1 MRFPFPKKD
10 NQGRYMN
17 GMMKRIAELT
27 EYGPL
32 NEGRDRLRDSLIPYY
47 FQARDGS
54 KPGSY
59 YYNGIREPVS
69 SAPKGHL
76 GAQHMGVDA
85 DYIRAGMDAIIGDV
99 TRPFFRMIL
108 QDIETGGRKG
118 WEMLKAND
126 SHTLRSYMATK
137 YLPSANLEL
146 PPQHIPN
153 NVISWC
159 GLVGGVCDD
168 ALMEAVFYMLAFSGI
183 GDTNYGAAQWKC
195 FE

>member
-1 MRFPFPKKD
+1 MRFPFPNKD
-10 NQGRYMN
+10 KQGRYKN
-17 GMMKRIAELT
+17 GTMKRIAELT

-32 NEGRDRLRDSLIPYY
+32 NEGRDRLRESLIPYY

-69 SAPKGHL
+69 SAPKGHF

-85 DYIRAGMDAIIGDV
+85 DYIRAGMDAIVGDV
-99 TRPFFRMIL
+99 IQPFLRMIL
-108 QDIETGGRKG
+108 QDIETGERKG
-118 WEMLKAND
+118 WEVLKAND

-146 PPQHIPN
+146 PPQHLPN
-153 NVISWC
+153 NVINWC
-159 GLVGGVCDD
+159 GLLGGGSDG
-168 ALMEAVFYMLAFSGI
+168 ALTEVVFHSLAFSGI
-183 GDTNYGAAQWKC
+183 GDTNHGEAQWKC